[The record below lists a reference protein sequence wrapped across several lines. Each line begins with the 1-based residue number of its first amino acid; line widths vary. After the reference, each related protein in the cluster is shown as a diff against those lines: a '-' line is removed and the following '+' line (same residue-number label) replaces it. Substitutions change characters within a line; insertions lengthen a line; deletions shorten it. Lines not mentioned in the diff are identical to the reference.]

1 MKRNFNLKRTIL
13 TALIAV
19 VAVLAVVFVIHLRK
33 RNENKPVEFDGS
45 FTVEIYT
52 LESGMVRD
60 EFETEWGLMFG
71 DITETGEYL
80 VKEEVNFLEGDVFIT
95 LLESTENFTL
105 ILSYHEEWGYSLDS
119 IEFEGD
125 IVELSNAYWAIYI
138 DNSASDVGLSGITL
152 EDLDGSI
159 LRFMATPY

>member
-1 MKRNFNLKRTIL
+1 MKKNFNLKRTIL

-52 LESGMVRD
+52 LESGMVRE
-60 EFETEWGLMFG
+60 EFEAEWGLMFG

-125 IVELSNAYWAIYI
+125 IVELSNAYWAI
-138 DNSASDVGLSGITL
+138 
-152 EDLDGSI
+152 
-159 LRFMATPY
+159 